1 MKLIRMI
8 GAASLAGGLMLAS
21 AGSALA
27 DSTVGIDTTGP
38 NSTND
43 VTVDN
48 SMSVT
53 TTNTNNVRVVNA
65 NLQQAQTGNVAA
77 NDNTTVGGLGSG
89 NASNQNAAE
98 TSVSINNAV
107 ASVPGQ
113 GNGGGNQPGS
123 GNGSNGGTVSGVGG
137 GNVAAPGK
145 GGSVLGAMAPGMG
158 AGAPAMLPVT
168 GASVPVDVSAL
179 RAAWH
184 PQSADVTSPVK
195 KTGPFS
201 TFMLLTAAVLS
212 LMGAAGSAVYA
223 RRAERRV

>member
-27 DSTVGIDTTGP
+27 DSTVGMDTTGP

-43 VTVDN
+43 VTIDN
-48 SMSVT
+48 SVT
-53 TTNTNNVRVVNA
+53 VTQTNTNNVKVANA
-65 NLQQAQTGNVAA
+65 NVQVAKTSDVTAGGN
-77 NDNTTVGGLGSG
+77 TMVGGLGSG
-89 NASNQNAAE
+89 NASNQNATE
-98 TSVSINNAV
+98 TTVSINKPAV
-107 ASVPGQ
+107 SVPGQ
-113 GNGGGNQPGS
+113 GNGGN
-123 GNGSNGGTVSGVGG
+123 GNGGNGGNGGTVTGGNGG

-145 GGSVLGAMAPGMG
+145 GGSVLGATTAGMG
-158 AGAPAMLPVT
+158 AGAPAMLPET

-184 PQSADVTSPVK
+184 PQSADLTSPA
-195 KTGPFS
+195 KTSGPFS

-223 RRAERRV
+223 KRAERRV